1 MVAYAF
7 SASLVAVDKCGI
19 WYPRFGGLIIEFLAV
34 WVVGLDSGGDLLIDG
49 GLDGYGDLA
58 HFRGDLSDVLLDG
71 KSFLEKGLEISRG
84 ILYSLH
90 FGARGEN
97 RLYE

>member
-19 WYPRFGGLIIEFLAV
+19 WYPRFGGLILEFLAV

-71 KSFLEKGLEISRG
+71 KSFFRKGVRDFEGYTI
-84 ILYSLH
+84 
-90 FGARGEN
+90 FTTFWGEGGK
-97 RLYE
+97 